1 MNVTTPSG
9 DQQSNVLEQS
19 DYEAV
24 GGAPAITAV
33 VGRFYEL
40 VVADDRLAGY
50 FEGVEMV
57 RLKRHQVALVS
68 QVMGGPVEYSGRDLR
83 AAHEGMGI
91 STDDFAVVVDHLVT
105 ALTEAGVPSEIIG
118 RVGAALGA
126 TEPDIVEVPSTGA

>member
-1 MNVTTPSG
+1 VTTLSG
-9 DQQSNVLEQS
+9 DQSDVLELS
-19 DYEAV
+19 DYAAV

-40 VVADDRLAGY
+40 VVGDDRLAGY

-68 QVMGGPVEYSGRDLR
+68 QVMGGPVAYEGRDLR

-91 STDDFAVVVDHLVT
+91 STDDFAVVVGHLVT
-105 ALTEAGVPSEIIG
+105 ALTEAGVPADIIG
-118 RVGAALGA
+118 RVGAALGG
-126 TEPDIVEVPSTGA
+126 TEPDIVEVSSTRG